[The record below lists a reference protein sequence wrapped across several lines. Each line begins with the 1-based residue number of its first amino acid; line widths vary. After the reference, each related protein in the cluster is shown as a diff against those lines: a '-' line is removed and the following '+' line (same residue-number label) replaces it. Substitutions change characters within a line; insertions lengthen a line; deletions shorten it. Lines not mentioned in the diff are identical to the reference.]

1 MPSEP
6 NLDRL
11 RLPLLVGLDVDGT
24 LAPIVKDPAAARVPD
39 ETTALLRKLVALED
53 VSVALVTGR
62 DANALDTMIQ
72 LPGAWR
78 AVEHGSRVFAP
89 GETAAPAAHSAEDQA
104 RLDGFAAWVSGTAG
118 TLERKASS
126 VAVHVRGLEGGDALL
141 AQADEVARTFGL
153 HARLGRSVFE
163 AELTVG
169 DKGDALRDLHRRTG
183 AERVLFVG
191 DDLTDR
197 PAIAYAAEHGCGYFV
212 TSDERPDVPAGW
224 NAIPLAGT
232 DGVVELLRLI
242 LERFG

>member
-24 LAPIVKDPAAARVPD
+24 LAPIVHDPGAARVPD
-39 ETTALLRKLVALED
+39 ETTALLRQLVALPD

-62 DANALDTMIQ
+62 DADALDTMIQ

-78 AVEHGSRVFAP
+78 AVEHGGRVFEP
-89 GETAAPAAHSAEDQA
+89 GETAARVIHSAKDQA
-104 RLDGFAAWVSGTAG
+104 RLDGFAEWVAGTAG

-126 VAVHVRGLEGGDALL
+126 VAIHVRGLADGDAVL
-141 AQADEVARTFGL
+141 AQADAVARRLGL
-153 HARLGRSVFE
+153 HPRLGRSVFE

-169 DKGDALRDLHRRTG
+169 DKGDALRTLHRRTA
-183 AERVLFVG
+183 AESVIFVG

-197 PAIAYAAEHGCGYFV
+197 PAIEYAAEHGCGYFV

-224 NAIPLAGT
+224 NALPLAGT
-232 DGVVELLRLI
+232 GAVVSLLQLI
-242 LERFG
+242 LKRFG